1 MIRSMRPIDALAVRP
16 LTGRDGDCELT
27 APTWPKAPPESRHLG
42 LVELLSSTLVPSRR
56 TRRLAVASGGAQ
68 VNGLI
73 MARARAAGLV
83 WDVEHLLC
91 DASPEACVELLRWLC
106 TEAINA
112 GARRIFLETQTDGVG
127 ANVAPRAG
135 FERCTGGAVY
145 RLDPDFP
152 THWEDTFPARPR
164 LRSDEPSIFQ
174 LYNAA
179 VPAGVRA
186 AEALTYEEWSALHRG
201 RKPWSPSFWSQGQD
215 DYVWEIGSR
224 VAGWMHVAFGDRA
237 QHITLQIHPESEA
250 FADRMV
256 REALSQLSN
265 RAPVLA
271 DVREYQTAL
280 EATLQRFGFQKQL
293 DYVVWVRQLAER
305 VAQPSVVSGA
315 APVVPSL

>member
-27 APTWPKAPPESRHLG
+27 APTWPKAPPESHHLSLLE
-42 LVELLSSTLVPSRR
+42 LVSSSLVPPGR
-56 TRRLAVASGGAQ
+56 TRRLALSSANAQ
-68 VNGLI
+68 VHGLI

-91 DASPEACVELLRWLC
+91 DASPDTSVELLRWLSM
-106 TEAINA
+106 EAINV
-112 GARRIFLETQTDGVG
+112 GSRRIFLETPTDGVG
-127 ANVAPRAG
+127 ASVAARAG
-135 FERCTGGAVY
+135 FERCTGGALY
-145 RLDPDFP
+145 RLDPGFQ
-152 THWEDTFPARPR
+152 TIWEDTFPARPR
-164 LRSDEPSIFQ
+164 LRSDEMSIFH

-186 AEALTYEEWSALHRG
+186 FEALTYEEWTALHRG

-215 DYVWEIGSR
+215 YVWEIGSR
-224 VAGWMHVAFGDRA
+224 VSAWMHMVFGDRA
-237 QHITLQIHPESEA
+237 QHITMLIHPESEG

-256 REALSQLSN
+256 REALGQLSPK
-265 RAPVLA
+265 APVLA

-280 EATLQRFGFQKQL
+280 EGTLQRFGFQKQL

-305 VAQPSVVSGA
+305 VAEPAVVSGA
-315 APVVPSL
+315 SPVVPSL